1 MKVGRMQVP
10 MRMYWNNLRLVELD
24 RLMADLARRVNG
36 RERSQRNSWGCAS
49 GAGGRGR
56 FAGMSSRWKREGR
69 SLARWR
75 LPTR

>member
-1 MKVGRMQVP
+1 
-10 MRMYWNNLRLVELD
+10 MRMYWNSLRLFEFD
-24 RLMADLARRVNG
+24 RLMADRARRVKG
-36 RERSQRNSWGCAS
+36 RERSQRNSWGWAS

-69 SLARWR
+69 SLARCR